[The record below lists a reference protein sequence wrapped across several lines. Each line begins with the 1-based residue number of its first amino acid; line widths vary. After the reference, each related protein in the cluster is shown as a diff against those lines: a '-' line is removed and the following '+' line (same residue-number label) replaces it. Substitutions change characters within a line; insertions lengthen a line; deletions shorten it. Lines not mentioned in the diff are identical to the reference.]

1 MFFFLTAILFSSH
14 PHSTKTN
21 YFFSQCST
29 PSCFQT
35 IIFFPQCNFVFRP
48 PSCFRTAILFTDHHL
63 IFSPP
68 YCFLT
73 TILFLNVILFFI
85 SILFSSDAI
94 LFYHDNYFVCK
105 GKHLNLFTFI
115 LNLIKSLSGSPNF
128 INLKDMCFRVS

>member
-1 MFFFLTAILFSSH
+1 MFFFSLPSCFLLTHTPLKPTISSVSVQHHLVFRQSFFFRSVILFSDRH
-14 PHSTKTN
+14 L
-21 YFFSQCST
+21 
-29 PSCFQT
+29 
-35 IIFFPQCNFVFRP
+35 VFRP
-48 PSCFRTAILFTDHHL
+48 PSCFRSAILFTDHHL

-115 LNLIKSLSGSPNF
+115 LNLIKSL
-128 INLKDMCFRVS
+128 